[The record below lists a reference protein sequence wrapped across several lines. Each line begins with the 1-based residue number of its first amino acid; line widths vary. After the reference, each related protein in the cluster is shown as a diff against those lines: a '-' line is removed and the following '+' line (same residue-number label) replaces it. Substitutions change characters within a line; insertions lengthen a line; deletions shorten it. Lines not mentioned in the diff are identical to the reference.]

1 MPSSFV
7 VNLAIFSQI
16 IADLS
21 KADWVACIEELGQ
34 FMSRSGRR
42 LRPGSTTVSGW
53 PVMPHAMP
61 VAYWIE
67 DVYNLLAV

>member
-34 FMSRSGRR
+34 FMSRSG
-42 LRPGSTTVSGW
+42 
-53 PVMPHAMP
+53 
-61 VAYWIE
+61 
-67 DVYNLLAV
+67 